1 MNSSKRLLVAGI
13 SVVAIAAVTGILV
26 TSQATNPTSSPTMSS
41 SATAPDPEVTNS
53 PVDDKDAEWKSRLT
67 KEQYRITRQKG
78 TEAPFSGKYWNHK
91 GKGVY
96 TCVCCA
102 TPLFYSSTKFDSNS
116 GWASFYQPIDDK
128 EIETNVEFALRT
140 HREEVVCRKCKAHLG
155 HVFDDAPEQPTGLR
169 YCINSAALEFQE
181 TPSDPKADK

>member
-1 MNSSKRLLVAGI
+1 MDSSKRLLIAGI

-41 SATAPDPEVTNS
+41 NATAPDPEVTNS

-102 TPLFYSSTKFDSNS
+102 TPLFYSSAKFDSNS

-128 EIETNVEFALRT
+128 EIETHVEFALRT

-181 TPSDPKADK
+181 KPSDPTADK